1 LETGLRD
8 KVVVVTGASGGIGA
22 AVARRLGGCG
32 ARLVLHYRSG
42 LARARALAREL
53 QGVETLLVRADLARE
68 GDARR
73 LFARSVARFGRVD
86 TLVANAGWWEARDV
100 PLQRMSL
107 AQWRRTQDAVLTS
120 AFLSLREF
128 LRLVARQRRGNAVLV
143 ASTAA
148 LFGEAGHADYAAA
161 KAGLAYGLTLS
172 LKNEIARLAPLT
184 ARYVGGR
191 INCVAPG
198 WTIVPRTTRKFHDA
212 AAVRRVAATRA
223 LPKIARPDDVAAAV
237 AFLASDALAGQ
248 VTGQILTVAGG
259 MEGRLLWRPEEVDPR
274 LA

>member
-1 LETGLRD
+1 
-8 KVVVVTGASGGIGA
+8 
-22 AVARRLGGCG
+22 
-32 ARLVLHYRSG
+32 
-42 LARARALAREL
+42 LAREL
-53 QGVETLLVRADLARE
+53 DGTETLLVRADQTRE
-68 GDARR
+68 TDTRR
-73 LFARSVARFGRVD
+73 LFAEAVARFRRVD
-86 TLVANAGWWEARDV
+86 TLVANAGWWEAREV
-100 PLQRMSL
+100 PLHRMSL

-128 LRLVARQRRGNAVLV
+128 LKLVARQRRGNAVLV

-161 KAGLAYGLTLS
+161 KAGLAQGLTLS

-184 ARYVGGR
+184 ARYCGGR
-191 INCVAPG
+191 VNCVAPG
-198 WTIVPRTTRKFHDA
+198 WTIVPRTTRKFHDP

-237 AFLASDALAGQ
+237 VFLASDALAGQ
-248 VTGQILTVAGG
+248 ITGQILTVAGG
-259 MEGRLLWRPEEVDPR
+259 MEGRLLWRPDEIDPR

>member
-1 LETGLRD
+1 MDSGLAG
-8 KVVVVTGASGGIGA
+8 KVVVVTGASGGIGS
-22 AVARRLGGCG
+22 AVARRCAAEG

-42 LARARALAREL
+42 LARVRALERELEPADVLVARADLTNEREANALFTRALAH
-53 QGVETLLVRADLARE
+53 
-68 GDARR
+68 
-73 LFARSVARFGRVD
+73 FGRVD

-100 PLQRMSL
+100 PLHRMSL
-107 AQWRRTQDAVLTS
+107 SQWRRTQDAVLTS
-120 AFLSLREF
+120 AFLSLRAF
-128 LRLVARQRRGNAVLV
+128 LRIVARQRRGNAVLV

-161 KAGLAYGLTLS
+161 KAALAHGLTLS
-172 LKNEIARLAPLT
+172 LKNEIGRLAPLT
-184 ARYVGGR
+184 AGYCGGR

-198 WTIVPRTTRKFHDA
+198 WTVVPRTTRKFHVP
-212 AAVRRVAATRA
+212 AAVRHVAATRA

-237 AFLASDALAGQ
+237 VFLASDQLAAN

-259 MEGRLLWRPEEVDPR
+259 MEGRLLWQPHEIDPR